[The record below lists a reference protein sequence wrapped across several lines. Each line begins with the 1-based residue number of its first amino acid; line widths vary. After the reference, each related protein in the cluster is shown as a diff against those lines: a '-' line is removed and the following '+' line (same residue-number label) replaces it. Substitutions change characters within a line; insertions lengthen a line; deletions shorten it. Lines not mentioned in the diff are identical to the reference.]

1 VITRI
6 CQHYVNTISEN
17 ELLHCWL
24 ADAVF
29 EISNDVADRSSE
41 DSSSHSLPPTDG
53 MWLKGISLWFLLD
66 E

>member
-1 VITRI
+1 MITRI

-41 DSSSHSLPPTDG
+41 DSSSHSVPTTDG
-53 MWLKGISLWFLLD
+53 M
-66 E
+66 